1 MHIFIDESGSFATGP
16 SGNSLSLV
24 GALIVPDHKLEKLF
38 GKYGRIRIGL
48 RKDRGEVKGKLL
60 CEPEV
65 ARIVELARKNN
76 CVFEAVA
83 IDMGLESVEGLKK
96 HRLRQAES
104 LTRHLT
110 KEHQPAL
117 IAGVHD
123 LRARLEKMSL
133 PLYVQSQLTFQL
145 LGNIIQVL
153 PAYWTLR
160 APRETLIYHWVVDGK
175 GVDRV
180 TNAEDWW
187 STTMLGLMQSRSFN
201 KPMVF
206 PDWVDSGPF
215 NTKFRITMPEYL
227 QGHLP
232 GVEDGIDLKLLMK
245 ESFRFSSESEPG
257 LELVDI
263 VTNATRRALMGN
275 LGREGWLGIP
285 QLMIHTAKDQ
295 YLKMVTLTIA
305 GPGPRRPYAKLL
317 ATDFRRNGRS
327 LLTPS
332 NNA

>member
-1 MHIFIDESGSFATGP
+1 MHIFIDESGSFALGP

-38 GKYGRIRIGL
+38 GKYARIRSGL

-60 CEPEV
+60 CELEV
-65 ARIVELARKNN
+65 ARIVELVRKNN
-76 CVFEAVA
+76 CIFEAVA
-83 IDMGLESVEGLKK
+83 IDMGLESIEGLKE

-110 KEHQPAL
+110 EEHQPAL
-117 IAGVHD
+117 ITGVHD
-123 LRARLEKMSL
+123 LRTRLETMPL
-133 PLYVQSQLTFQL
+133 PLYVQSQLTIQL

-160 APRETLIYHWVVDGK
+160 APREALTYHWVVDGK
-175 GVDRV
+175 EVDRV

-187 STTMLGLMQSRSFN
+187 STTMLGLMESRSFKN
-201 KPMVF
+201 PMVF
-206 PDWVDSGPF
+206 PDWVDSSAF
-215 NTKFRITMPEYL
+215 KTKFRISLPEYL
-227 QGHLP
+227 QDHMP
-232 GVEDGIDLKLLMK
+232 DVEDGIDLKLLMK
-245 ESFRFSSESEPG
+245 ESFRFSSDPEPG

-275 LGREGWLGIP
+275 LGRDGWLDIP
-285 QLMIHTAKDQ
+285 RLMIHTAQDQ
-295 YLKMVTLTIA
+295 YLKMLTLTIA
-305 GPGPRRPYAKLL
+305 GAGPRRPYAKLL

-332 NNA
+332 SYI